1 MHDKAEEE
9 EKSIFSIQCLILEY
23 IHEII
28 INFWQF
34 NMQYSK
40 KKKKIQKAYKFFY
53 EKLENISLDSF
64 ELLHQLG

>member
-9 EKSIFSIQCLILEY
+9 EKSILSIQCLILEY

-40 KKKKIQKAYKFFY
+40 KKKKYK
-53 EKLENISLDSF
+53 KHTSSF
-64 ELLHQLG
+64 MKN